1 MKALTALLMAIT
13 ATLFF
18 ACNAPT
24 PNTSAQLKDA
34 TQRKA
39 IIGELVAN
47 HDYTPQLMDAMMAND
62 NAKQMMMS
70 DDHMMKMMNDPAM
83 HTKMMDHM
91 MGMMENDTTMCKN
104 MCAKMMENP
113 KMKAMMEDMMKH
125 QGMAHDKKMV
135 MPKGEKMNHK

>member
-1 MKALTALLMAIT
+1 MKALTALLTAIT

-24 PNTSAQLKDA
+24 PNISAQLKDE

-47 HDYTPQLMDAMMAND
+47 PDYTTQLMDAMMTND
-62 NAKQMMMS
+62 HAKQMMMS
-70 DDHMMKMMNDPAM
+70 DDHMMKMMKDTAL

-91 MGMMENDTTMCKN
+91 MGMMEKDTAMCKN
-104 MCAKMMENP
+104 MCSKMMDNP
-113 KMKAMMEDMMKH
+113 KMKTMMEGMMKH
-125 QGMAHDKKMV
+125 QGMTRDKKMV
-135 MPKGEKMNHK
+135 IPKDEKMNHK

>member
-24 PNTSAQLKDA
+24 NTSAQLKDA

-47 HDYTPQLMDAMMAND
+47 HDYTPQLMDAMMAD
-62 NAKQMMMS
+62 DHAKQMMMS

-91 MGMMENDTTMCKN
+91 MVMMEKDTTMCKN
-104 MCAKMMENP
+104 MCEKMMGNP
-113 KMKAMMEDMMKH
+113 KMKTMMEGMMKH
-125 QGMAHDKKMV
+125 QGMAHDKKME
-135 MPKGEKMNHK
+135 MPKGVKK

>member
-24 PNTSAQLKDA
+24 NTSAQLKDA

-125 QGMAHDKKMV
+125 QGMAHDKKWLCLKV
-135 MPKGEKMNHK
+135 RK